1 MATHNISEYL
11 NSRLIRLGIELSDV
25 ELAALQIKHMNGV
38 SLDDAL
44 DSVNI
49 DISDKAC
56 LNYIRD
62 ILLMPDISEGGYSVK
77 FDRDAV
83 VKWYNFEVQRLGL
96 GRNPNFS
103 LSPKVRDASNRW

>member
-1 MATHNISEYL
+1 
-11 NSRLIRLGIELSDV
+11 
-25 ELAALQIKHMNGV
+25 
-38 SLDDAL
+38 
-44 DSVNI
+44 
-49 DISDKAC
+49 
-56 LNYIRD
+56 
-62 ILLMPDISEGGYSVK
+62 MPDISEGGYSVK